1 VSEHTALDCN
11 FLELVPQLYRDVE
24 LEVVLHAACDSE
36 SHTRRGNTA
45 YCAGP
50 AAIRLKVGQS
60 LVEVK
65 YIRIKSGPF
74 GALVLQLT
82 GNPLTELAL

>member
-24 LEVVLHAACDSE
+24 LEVVLHAACDTE
-36 SHTRRGNTA
+36 PHTRRGNTT

-50 AAIRLKVGQS
+50 AAIRLKVGQG
-60 LVEVK
+60 LVEIK
-65 YIRIKSGPF
+65 WIRIKSGSF

-82 GNPLTELAL
+82 GNPPTEITI